1 MSVIGFG
8 IGAKRNVIDGFPQGG
23 DDFFVEH
30 LHIEAVAT
38 ALGERNGFGL
48 ACNSLHRILGALFRS
63 PSGWV

>member
-8 IGAKRNVIDGFPQGG
+8 LSAKRDVIDGFPESG

-38 ALGERNGFGL
+38 ALGEWNGFGL
-48 ACNSLHRILGALFRS
+48 ACNSLHHILGALFRS